1 MFFHLHNLGRFTE
14 DQARFYFCEILLAIE
29 HLHKERIIFRDLKP
43 ENTLIDLDGHIKLID
58 FGLATYDRGSLQSS
72 FCGSHEYLSPEMIR
86 RTGYN
91 KCVDFY
97 SLGSFLYEMI
107 TGLPPFWDNNREK
120 LYEKILTQ
128 ELVVPKY
135 MSSALSS
142 LLKGLLRKDPTLRLG
157 SIFGV
162 KEIKEHPWLDG
173 VNWDNVRNKKIQPPF
188 RPNSSRSNFEH
199 DEKMNEG
206 NLAVFNNFK
215 TFKPGND
222 SEFREFFYE
231 NPEKPKNHDLVHY
244 GEVTEELTSSK
255 SFVDVKIPIGCEYTR
270 SPTKAQESTS
280 QSPISVRV
288 KKIGPEILSCKVAP
302 KFSKSSKKKESTVII
317 KQSRGNPCNK
327 SFINIRRSMAIS
339 KLNLD

>member
-1 MFFHLHNLGRFTE
+1 MGRFTE

-58 FGLATYDRGSLQSS
+58 FGLATFDRGSMQTS

-86 RTGYN
+86 RKGYN

-107 TGLPPFWDNNREK
+107 TGLPPFWDSNREK
-120 LYEKILTQ
+120 LYEKILSQ

-135 MSSALSS
+135 MSSALNS
-142 LLKGLLRKDPTLRLG
+142 LLRGLLRKDPSLRLG

-162 KEIKEHPWLDG
+162 KEIKEHPWLEG
-173 VNWDNVRNKKIQPPF
+173 VNWENVKNKKIQPPF
-188 RPNSSRSNFEH
+188 RPNSTRSNFEFSGELN
-199 DEKMNEG
+199 DT
-206 NLAVFNNFK
+206 NLSLFNNFK
-215 TFKPGND
+215 VYTPESDPNFK
-222 SEFREFFYE
+222 EFHYE
-231 NPEKPKNHDLVHY
+231 NPERPQNHDLVY
-244 GEVTEELTSSK
+244 CGDQTEELTSSK
-255 SFVDVKIPIGCEYTR
+255 SFVDVKIPMNCDYGR
-270 SPTKAQESTS
+270 SPTKVHESSS

-288 KKIGPEILSCKVAP
+288 KKMGPEILSCKVAP
-302 KFSKSSKKKESTVII
+302 KFNSKKKDTTVII
-317 KQSRGNPCNK
+317 KRSKPNTCNK
-327 SFINIRRSMAIS
+327 SFVGVRRSVVTS